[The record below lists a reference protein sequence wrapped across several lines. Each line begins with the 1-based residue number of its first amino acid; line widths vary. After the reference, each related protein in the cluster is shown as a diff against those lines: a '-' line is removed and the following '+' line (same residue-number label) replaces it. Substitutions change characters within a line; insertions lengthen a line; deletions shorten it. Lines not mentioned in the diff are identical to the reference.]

1 MTLYDF
7 NILDLNNKM
16 EAIKQHDIFLDNHI
30 TKDVRINCYA
40 LDMFFVEV
48 YYNSKSNKITEIQS
62 FKTGK
67 SLDKYSNIKL

>member
-1 MTLYDF
+1 M
-7 NILDLNNKM
+7 
-16 EAIKQHDIFLDNHI
+16 FLDNFV
-30 TKDVRINCYA
+30 TEDVRINCYA

-48 YYNSKSNKITEIQS
+48 YYDGTHNKVTETQS